1 MGRMS
6 PLRTLQMLDLR
17 GNRLR
22 GCFVAQAKALL
33 TALAVLAPGVNLDG
47 TINVSLAGSIEG
59 YLNGSLQVRYFT
71 MS

>member
-1 MGRMS
+1 
-6 PLRTLQMLDLR
+6 
-17 GNRLR
+17 
-22 GCFVAQAKALL
+22 VAQAKALL